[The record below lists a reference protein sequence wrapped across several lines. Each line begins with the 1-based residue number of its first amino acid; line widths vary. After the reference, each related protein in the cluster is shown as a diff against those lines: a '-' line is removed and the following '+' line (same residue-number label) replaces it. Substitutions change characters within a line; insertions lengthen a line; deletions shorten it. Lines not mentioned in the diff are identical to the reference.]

1 MTEKLPN
8 VEKSQMIHFILD
20 YVAGNMAKPSEIKLD
35 LHQEYSFLDRD
46 FDQLIDELVEHELLD
61 KRGEYLSLTLRGR
74 FLLKESPDQVTLKAF
89 EQMKEVDPA
98 ILVRPKI
105 TQKPVEMLRWYKRVL
120 KYFPVNTYQ
129 MVATLIVLVL
139 LFWAKFYIYGKY
151 Q

>member
-1 MTEKLPN
+1 MTKKLPN
-8 VEKSQMIHFILD
+8 AEKSQMIHFVLD

-35 LHQEYSFLDRD
+35 LHQEYSFLDHD

-74 FLLKESPDQVTLKAF
+74 FLLKESPDLVTLKAF
-89 EQMKEVDPA
+89 EQMKAVDPA

-129 MVATLIVLVL
+129 MVATLFVLIL
-139 LFWAKFYIYGKY
+139 LFWAKLYIYGKY